1 MTLASIDPFI
11 FSSTPHDDIL
21 HPHRC
26 PWEEDLG
33 YAESVCAQLGVPLE
47 TLSLQKEYWEEVVQY
62 TFREA
67 RAGRTP
73 NPDVLCNS
81 RYKCD

>member
-1 MTLASIDPFI
+1 MTSFLDRLNF
-11 FSSTPHDDIL
+11 FSTNCS
-21 HPHRC
+21 RC

-33 YAESVCAQLGVPLE
+33 YAESVCAQLNIPLE

-81 RYKCD
+81 RLERCFHL